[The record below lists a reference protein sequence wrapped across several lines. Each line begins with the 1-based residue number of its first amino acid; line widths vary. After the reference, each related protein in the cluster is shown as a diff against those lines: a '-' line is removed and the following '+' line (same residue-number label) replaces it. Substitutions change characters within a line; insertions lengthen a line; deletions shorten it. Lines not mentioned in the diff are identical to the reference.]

1 MNKVLEVKDLHF
13 QYGAIKALHG
23 ISIDVYEGEVV
34 TILGANG
41 AGKTTA
47 VQAISG
53 LVKGITGGEI
63 IFNGNK
69 IDHVSPHKIAKLGIA
84 QCIEGRH
91 IYNQLTV
98 AENLQMGAYMRK
110 AKETAPELEY
120 VYSLFPRLYERRKQ
134 KGGTLSGGEQQ
145 MLAVG
150 RALMQKPKMMLMDE
164 PSLGLA
170 PIFIET
176 IFETI
181 KKINDNGM
189 TILLVEQNTDA
200 ALNVADRGY
209 VLENGEIRLS
219 GDAKDLLNNDDIRK
233 SYLGAD

>member
-1 MNKVLEVKDLHF
+1 MNKVLEIKDLRF

-23 ISIDVYEGEVV
+23 ISLDVYEGEIV

-41 AGKTTA
+41 AGKTTT
-47 VQAISG
+47 VQAVSG
-53 LVKGITGGEI
+53 LIKGITGGEI
-63 IFNGNK
+63 IFNGTR
-69 IDHVSPHKIAKLGIA
+69 IDHAPPHKIAKLGIA

-110 AKETAPELEY
+110 AKEISPELDY
-120 VYSLFPRLYERRKQ
+120 VYTLFPRLYERRKQ

-181 KKINDNGM
+181 KKINDDGM

-200 ALNVADRGY
+200 ALNVAHRGY

-219 GDAKDLLNNDDIRK
+219 GAAEELIGNDEVRK
-233 SYLGAD
+233 SYLGSD

>member
-1 MNKVLEVKDLHF
+1 MNKVLEVKDLRF

-23 ISIDVYEGEVV
+23 ISLDVYEGEVV
-34 TILGANG
+34 SVLGANG
-41 AGKTTA
+41 AGKSTT

-53 LVKGITGGEI
+53 LIKGITGGEI
-63 IFNGNK
+63 IFNGQNIEK
-69 IDHVSPHKIAKLGIA
+69 LQPHRIAKLGIA

-91 IYNQLTV
+91 IYKGLTV
-98 AENLQMGAYMRK
+98 AENLLIGGYMRSK
-110 AKETAPELEY
+110 KELAPDLEY
-120 VYSLFPRLYERRKQ
+120 VYTLFPRLYERRKQ

-150 RALMQKPKMMLMDE
+150 RALMQKPKLMLMDE

-170 PIFIET
+170 PIFIDT

-181 KKINDNGM
+181 KKIKNDGM

-209 VLENGEIRLS
+209 VLENGEIVLS
-219 GDAKDLLNNDDIRK
+219 GNAKDLLDNDDIRK
-233 SYLGAD
+233 SYLGSD